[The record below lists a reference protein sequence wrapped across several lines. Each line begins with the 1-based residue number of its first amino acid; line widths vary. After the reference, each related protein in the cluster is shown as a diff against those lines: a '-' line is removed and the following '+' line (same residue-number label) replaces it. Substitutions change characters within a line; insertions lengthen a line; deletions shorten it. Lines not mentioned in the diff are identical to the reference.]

1 MSRCSQNRTAI
12 PPLPRHSCAIL
23 RLSWVGICSSGVS
36 CRLASNTRM
45 ITILRPSTYL
55 QPNFKAT
62 AIDLHSELLD
72 HFGLSAAVRS
82 VAAFCLS
89 DTTALGMDGP
99 ERTFVDGAANDSSE
113 PLGDSPKTCCLRSQL
128 NLRRRP
134 KTVSCTRNDG
144 SGHLC
149 VAQHFLSKVSMLE
162 LSAHSP
168 A

>member
-1 MSRCSQNRTAI
+1 
-12 PPLPRHSCAIL
+12 
-23 RLSWVGICSSGVS
+23 
-36 CRLASNTRM
+36 M

-113 PLGDSPKTCCLRSQL
+113 PSLRDAAICTKVLKLLPSSHSTIVFAFSQ
-128 NLRRRP
+128 
-134 KTVSCTRNDG
+134 
-144 SGHLC
+144 
-149 VAQHFLSKVSMLE
+149 
-162 LSAHSP
+162 
-168 A
+168 